1 MGELRGTIEPEVGL
15 MRIRPGSVVRGQGVM
30 RACVE
35 SDAYKRSPI
44 LLTGFAVGW
53 FLNRPGLQVVTYL
66 PDAAEPWK
74 RATVPFTTS
83 VGSWSAVMLAAVT
96 AVRRTKVPAPVAA
109 VLLGGALV
117 VVDSVLA
124 DLGEARNASRVD
136 EGADEGAE
144 TAEDAEDAEVVD
156 AEDRNS
162 TPD

>member
-1 MGELRGTIEPEVGL
+1 
-15 MRIRPGSVVRGQGVM
+15 M

-53 FLNRPGLQVVTYL
+53 FLNRPGLQVFTYL

-124 DLGEARNASRVD
+124 DLGEARNASRT
-136 EGADEGAE
+136 DEGAE
-144 TAEDAEDAEVVD
+144 AAADAEDAEMVD
-156 AEDRNS
+156 AEGRTS
-162 TPD
+162 THD

>member
-1 MGELRGTIEPEVGL
+1 
-15 MRIRPGSVVRGQGVM
+15 MRIRTGSVVRGLGVA
-30 RACVE
+30 RACMV
-35 SDAYKRSPI
+35 SDASKRGPA

-53 FLNRPGLQVVTYL
+53 FLNRPGLQVFTYL
-66 PDAAEPWK
+66 PDADEPWK

-124 DLGEARNASRVD
+124 DGGEARNAARADRAAESA
-136 EGADEGAE
+136 GA
-144 TAEDAEDAEVVD
+144 AEVVD
-156 AEDRNS
+156 AEG
-162 TPD
+162 

>member
-1 MGELRGTIEPEVGL
+1 
-15 MRIRPGSVVRGQGVM
+15 MRIRPGSVVRGLGVM

-53 FLNRPGLQVVTYL
+53 FLNRPGLQVFTYL

-124 DLGEARNASRVD
+124 DLGEARNASRT
-136 EGADEGAE
+136 DEGAE
-144 TAEDAEDAEVVD
+144 AAADAEDAEMVD
-156 AEDRNS
+156 AEGRTS
-162 TPD
+162 THD